1 MLKHNVLFELGCEEL
16 PPKSLLTL
24 KNALDDSLKQLLT
37 QAGLHYSELTV
48 YAAPRRLAAYI
59 QQLDCQ
65 QADTLDEKRGP
76 AASVAFA
83 ADGSPTPAL
92 QGFLRSANANLQD
105 IERVQT
111 EKGEWL
117 VVRKVLAGQASAA
130 LLPSIIQQAL
140 DALPIAKRMRSGASR
155 TEFVRPVQWVVLM
168 QGDAVVP
175 AVIQG
180 LSAANITYGHR
191 FHAPAA
197 ISIDHADAYVAL
209 LRAANVMVDFAE
221 RRDVLVAQTTALAK
235 GLNGVAIMPT
245 ALVDE
250 VTGLVEWPVALACQF
265 ESRFLAVPQEALIS
279 TMQDNQ
285 KYFCLLDGQGKL
297 LPNFITISNIHS
309 KDPSQIV
316 QGNEKVV
323 RPRLADAEFFY
334 QQDQKTP
341 LEERRAKLE
350 KMVFH
355 PKLGSLQDKSNRVA
369 KLAAELGGLM
379 GANAAHI
386 NQAAHLA
393 KCDLCSD
400 MVGEFPELQ
409 GIAGRYYALA
419 EGLPAEVAEAI
430 GEQYLPKFAGDVLP
444 KTTAGSA
451 LAIAD
456 RLDTLVGIF
465 GVGQPPTGNKDPFS
479 LRRAAIAVLRL
490 MIDKGIDVPLHHVIA
505 KAVAAFEHVLQPD
518 TAANVEK
525 FMQGRYKAMY
535 EDQGVAVDVI
545 MAVNDVPVSSPLD
558 FDKRI
563 KAVSFFK
570 GLPAASVLV
579 AANKRVNNILAKH
592 PCEVFAA
599 VQQALLQLPAEQALF
614 AKLNAITPTV
624 RQAVA
629 AHDYA
634 QAMSLL
640 SELKGDVDVFFEQ
653 VMVMCDDVALKA
665 NRINLLAQL
674 QQQFAQ
680 IADIAK
686 IQVA

>member
-1 MLKHNVLFELGCEEL
+1 
-16 PPKSLLTL
+16 
-24 KNALDDSLKQLLT
+24 
-37 QAGLHYSELTV
+37 
-48 YAAPRRLAAYI
+48 
-59 QQLDCQ
+59 
-65 QADTLDEKRGP
+65 
-76 AASVAFA
+76 
-83 ADGSPTPAL
+83 
-92 QGFLRSANANLQD
+92 
-105 IERVQT
+105 
-111 EKGEWL
+111 
-117 VVRKVLAGQASAA
+117 
-130 LLPSIIQQAL
+130 
-140 DALPIAKRMRSGASR
+140 
-155 TEFVRPVQWVVLM
+155 
-168 QGDAVVP
+168 
-175 AVIQG
+175 
-180 LSAANITYGHR
+180 
-191 FHAPAA
+191 
-197 ISIDHADAYVAL
+197 
-209 LRAANVMVDFAE
+209 
-221 RRDVLVAQTTALAK
+221 
-235 GLNGVAIMPT
+235 
-245 ALVDE
+245 
-250 VTGLVEWPVALACQF
+250 
-265 ESRFLAVPQEALIS
+265 
-279 TMQDNQ
+279 
-285 KYFCLLDGQGKL
+285 
-297 LPNFITISNIHS
+297 
-309 KDPSQIV
+309 
-316 QGNEKVV
+316 
-323 RPRLADAEFFY
+323 
-334 QQDQKTP
+334 
-341 LEERRAKLE
+341 
-350 KMVFH
+350 
-355 PKLGSLQDKSNRVA
+355 
-369 KLAAELGGLM
+369 
-379 GANAAHI
+379 
-386 NQAAHLA
+386 
-393 KCDLCSD
+393 
-400 MVGEFPELQ
+400 
-409 GIAGRYYALA
+409 
-419 EGLPAEVAEAI
+419 
-430 GEQYLPKFAGDVLP
+430 
-444 KTTAGSA
+444 
-451 LAIAD
+451 
-456 RLDTLVGIF
+456 VGIF

-592 PCEVFAA
+592 PSEVFAA

-653 VMVMCDDVALKA
+653 VMVMCDDVALQA